1 MKSRSHQPLI
11 LKKRK
16 TSRPGSP
23 AEDEE
28 ARSPAGRVKQEQQG
42 IARDLQ
48 GIPGSPTQTAV
59 VGDRLVLVNP
69 RGVCRSP
76 TPAETQ
82 SVLDLLATEQSPRKD
97 PGLGSLS
104 SSSLDLETRL
114 SHNPSGSEEGT
125 ITASHGLPEEEKL
138 TGMWAWT
145 EEESDFLASQTLG
158 SQEEDKT
165 SSEEAANSGL
175 NSSLTNI
182 QWLGKMTST
191 PLSSCS
197 MKKDTE
203 KENQTPKQKTIKSE
217 GSSPTAAT
225 VSSAL
230 WKESFSERPPY
241 SYMAMIQF
249 AINSTEKKR
258 MMLKDIY
265 GWIEDHF
272 PYFKHVAKPGWK
284 NSVRHNLSL
293 HDMFVRETSANGKI
307 AFWTIHPEANRYLTL
322 DQVFKQQK
330 RPTLD
335 LQKNLKVTKV
345 ESQTSR
351 PRIKPLLPR
360 VSSYL
365 VPVHFPASEPFHLQ
379 LSSRS
384 ALPAGQTALGTTQIN
399 TGERP
404 ALKILRSSEDP
415 ILSPPPSSIK
425 EEDYCGEESSPL
437 TLQRPLEESSCTD
450 SGNPSAGVLSDSFH
464 SQEWVSFVPV
474 WPIKEEPVGAGEE
487 QNLCV
492 QASPIKQKRQVTGFR
507 SSPQSKLVMKR
518 QELGRSRRKQHL
530 ALSSSEEPVLLL
542 PLSGGP
548 TSFPLGHGP
557 SIQKEALGTLV
568 CGPEEGPP
576 VTCRLPIA
584 STPNKTPVTTST
596 PLPPTDQWRLTPTVN
611 ESCQVD
617 FSSPR
622 SSPLPFLSF
631 QDHLD
636 LEFDETP
643 LRQSLSDSP
652 QCPLL
657 NAEMGVLVPGL
668 LNTSSPSSKVACE
681 FAGDNSLLEDLVLD
695 NMPENWS
702 KLSLDISF
710 PDPENDNLETDL
722 SWSQLLP
729 QLK

>member
-16 TSRPGSP
+16 SSRPGSP

-28 ARSPAGRVKQEQQG
+28 ARSPAGRLKQEQQG
-42 IARDLQ
+42 IACDLQ
-48 GIPGSPTQTAV
+48 GVPGGSPRQMAV
-59 VGDRLVLVNP
+59 AEDRFALINS
-69 RGVCRSP
+69 RGVSRSP
-76 TPAETQ
+76 APAETQ
-82 SVLDLLATEQSPRKD
+82 SHKDLLAAEQCPRKD
-97 PGLGSLS
+97 PALGSLS
-104 SSSLDLETRL
+104 GKGSSSLGLDARPFQ
-114 SHNPSGSEEGT
+114 NISGSEEGS
-125 ITASHGLPEEEKL
+125 ISANQGAPEEEKL
-138 TGMWAWT
+138 AGLLSWT
-145 EEESDFLASQTLG
+145 QEELDFLASQSLG
-158 SQEEDKT
+158 SQEEERT

-182 QWLGKMTST
+182 HWLGKMTST

-217 GSSPTAAT
+217 GSPTAAT

-265 GWIEDHF
+265 TWIEDNF

-284 NSVRHNLSL
+284 NSIRHNLSL

-335 LQKNLKVTKV
+335 LQKNLKVTKA

-379 LSSRS
+379 LPSRLP
-384 ALPAGQTALGTTQIN
+384 LPAGPTTLGTTQIN

-404 ALKILRSSEDP
+404 APKLLRSSEDP
-415 ILSPPPSSIK
+415 VLSPPPSSIK
-425 EEDYCGEESSPL
+425 EEHYCGEESSSL
-437 TLQRPLEESSCTD
+437 TLWRPLEEGSCTD
-450 SGNPSAGVLSDSFH
+450 SGKPLAGVLSDVFH
-464 SQEWVSFVPV
+464 AQEWMSSFVPG
-474 WPIKEEPVGAGEE
+474 WPVKEEPAGTGEE
-487 QNLCV
+487 QTLCV
-492 QASPIKQKRQVTGFR
+492 QASPIKQKRQVTGLG
-507 SSPQSKLVMKR
+507 SSPENKR

-542 PLSGGP
+542 PLGGGS
-548 TSFPLGHGP
+548 TSFPMGHCP
-557 SIQKEALGTLV
+557 SSQEEPLGTLV
-568 CGPEEGPP
+568 CGPEEEPP

-584 STPNKTPVTTST
+584 STPNKTPINTSS
-596 PLPPTDQWRLTPTVN
+596 PLAPTDPWRLTPSVN
-611 ESCQVD
+611 ERSQVD

-631 QDHLD
+631 QDNLD
-636 LEFDETP
+636 MEFNETP
-643 LRQSLSDSP
+643 LRQSLGDSP
-652 QCPLL
+652 QGPLL
-657 NAEMGVLVPGL
+657 NADTGEIIAGL

-681 FAGDNSLLEDLVLD
+681 FAGDNSLLEDVVLD

-710 PDPENDNLETDL
+710 PDPGNDNLETDL

>member
-23 AEDEE
+23 AETDEE
-28 ARSPAGRVKQEQQG
+28 ARSPVGRIKQEQQG
-42 IARDLQ
+42 ISRDLQ
-48 GIPGSPTQTAV
+48 GIPGSPIQTAV
-59 VGDRLVLVNP
+59 IGDRLAPVNSS
-69 RGVCRSP
+69 GVSRSP
-76 TPAETQ
+76 VPAETQQ

-97 PGLGSLS
+97 PGLVSLS
-104 SSSLDLETRL
+104 GSSLGLETRPFP
-114 SHNPSGSEEGT
+114 NVSGSEEGT
-125 ITASHGLPEEEKL
+125 IPASRGVPEDEKL
-138 TGMWAWT
+138 AGMWAWT
-145 EEESDFLASQTLG
+145 AEESDFLASQSLG

-217 GSSPTAAT
+217 GSPTAAT
-225 VSSAL
+225 SAL

-265 GWIEDHF
+265 SWIEDHF

-335 LQKNLKVTKV
+335 LQKNFKVTKA

-379 LSSRS
+379 LPSRPS
-384 ALPAGQTALGTTQIN
+384 LPAGQTALGTTQIN

-404 ALKILRSSEDP
+404 APKILRSSEDP
-415 ILSPPPSSIK
+415 VLSPPPSSIK
-425 EEDYCGEESSPL
+425 EEHYCGEESSPL
-437 TLQRPLEESSCTD
+437 TLQRPLEEGSCTD
-450 SGNPSAGVLSDSFH
+450 RGNPSAGVLSDSFH
-464 SQEWVSFVPV
+464 SQEWVSSFVPV
-474 WPIKEEPVGAGEE
+474 WPVKKEPAGAGEE

-492 QASPIKQKRQVTGFR
+492 QASPIKQKRQVTGLR
-507 SSPQSKLVMKR
+507 SSPESKLVIKR

-530 ALSSSEEPVLLL
+530 TLSSSEEPVLLL
-542 PLSGGP
+542 PISGGS
-548 TSFPLGHGP
+548 TSFLLGHGP
-557 SIQKEALGTLV
+557 SAQKAPLGTLV
-568 CGPEEGPP
+568 CGPEEEPP

-596 PLPPTDQWRLTPTVN
+596 TLPPTDQWRLTPMVDDRN
-611 ESCQVD
+611 KVD

-622 SSPLPFLSF
+622 SSPLPFLPF
-631 QDHLD
+631 QDNLD
-636 LEFDETP
+636 LELNENP
-643 LRQSLSDSP
+643 LRQSLCDSP

-657 NAEMGVLVPGL
+657 NADMGELVPGL

-710 PDPENDNLETDL
+710 PDPGNDNLETDL